1 MNDSTSI
8 EQLIPI
14 RDHEGQRVASGRAI
28 HAYLGV
34 QSNYTTW
41 FARMVDYGFVEGQDF
56 LVLHS
61 NSGKQVHGGSN
72 KVDHA
77 VTIDMAKEL
86 GMIQRTPKGKEI
98 RQYFIAVEKQR
109 LAPTPELVSRADLA
123 RMVLEAEEEKK
134 VLEAALESAA
144 PAIEYHDR
152 YVSDGDVVKIE
163 DWGRQYQLRKME
175 TFKLLRDKNIIF
187 KHSYGWY
194 WSNSQ
199 QKQVEEYEYRA
210 RQGRQTYAYF
220 EQRPHHKVSRMYN
233 GQVRQ
238 TLYVRQ
244 AHAIDLAKA
253 CGLVQVKESA

>member
-1 MNDSTSI
+1 MTDSTSI

-14 RDHEGQRVASGRAI
+14 RDHEGQQVASGRAI
-28 HAYLGV
+28 HAFLGLGRD
-34 QSNYTTW
+34 YTTW
-41 FARMVDYGFVEGQDF
+41 FKKMTEYGFTEGQDY
-56 LVLHS
+56 LTI
-61 NSGKQVHGGSN
+61 SGEVAREGRGT
-72 KVDHA
+72 VTRIDHA

-253 CGLVQVKESA
+253 CGLVQVKESS

>member
-1 MNDSTSI
+1 MTNPTSI
-8 EQLIPI
+8 QQLIPI
-14 RDHEGQRVASGRAI
+14 RERDGQQVASGRAI

-41 FARMVDYGFVEGQDF
+41 FARMVEYGFTEGQDF
-56 LVLHS
+56 LPILEES
-61 NSGKQVHGGSN
+61 AGGRPST
-72 KVDHA
+72 DHA

-86 GMIQRTPKGKEI
+86 GMIQRTAKGKEI

>member
-14 RDHEGQRVASGRAI
+14 RDHEGQQVASGRAI

-34 QSNYTTW
+34 ETPYTKW
-41 FARMVDYGFVEGQDF
+41 FSRMVDYGFTEGQDF
-56 LVLHS
+56 LTLLS
-61 NSGKQVHGGSN
+61 ESTGGRPST
-72 KVDHA
+72 DHA